1 MRENLHKT
9 IRCIRRSR
17 TRSELVEIV
26 ILLALGA
33 VSAVILTVTLVNNI

>member
-1 MRENLHKT
+1 MSETPHEHG
-9 IRCIRRSR
+9 IRRSR

-33 VSAVILTVTLVNNI
+33 VSTAILVLTLFNNI